1 MCNTLS
7 LGLELAFPRED
18 FCLFLSVFSVFCF
31 RDSICAENS
40 WRFGGRDSLELGLGV
55 NFDFSFSVV
64 LSNFPLKMRQVRGE
78 AAVKACMYSRERRKQ
93 TLRMAFALYKFPFLS
108 LQQAVLNLFPFE
120 LHCIQMYLAASALLL
135 ACVSWRHSEKFVRSP
150 AMRTVT

>member
-1 MCNTLS
+1 MCNTLA

-18 FCLFLSVFSVFCF
+18 FCWSLSAFSVFFF
-31 RDSICAENS
+31 RGSICAHS
-40 WRFGGRDSLELGLGV
+40 WRFGGRDSLELGFGV

-64 LSNFPLKMRQVRGE
+64 LSNCPLKMRQVRGE
-78 AAVKACMYSRERRKQ
+78 AAVKTCIYSWERRKQ
-93 TLRMAFALYKFPFLS
+93 TLRMAFALYKLPFLS

-120 LHCIQMYLAASALLL
+120 LQCIQMYLNTSALLL